1 MNDVRGIN
9 NAASLV
15 QEGIS
20 SAHAAKSNVG
30 ELSGAS
36 VQVAESPEASLA
48 DSAEELTFARDN
60 SKQTK
65 LKDRKQ
71 KQAALNLEEKIEK
84 MKQAFELQTDND
96 DRNQKSKLLEDLRAG
111 KENRESM
118 LNRLK
123 EQGGHPASNYF
134 FLLQYA
140 DNEKDPSFAEKI
152 KDLAQALYT
161 DEKSEIDACINTISV
176 AGHND
181 LSSSFDLCLSYSEL
195 SHDCKTPVEMLHYIE
210 KKFGADKVDAGIDFM
225 FEALSADL
233 ASVNQ
238 SQEQVLLE
246 SVGTS
251 LSLARSING
260 ASVILN
266 SFVERFDKIYHLDSG
281 NLNGFS
287 LLERML
293 KLSEQK
299 FIQTSQVRSLYTE
312 VSKQDPE
319 TEVLMAQDLLNKSRE
334 LGSEVFFGVE
344 NRAHVID
351 AVQSLVDKLIEKEDE
366 WLEQGG
372 N

>member
-1 MNDVRGIN
+1 
-9 NAASLV
+9 
-15 QEGIS
+15 
-20 SAHAAKSNVG
+20 
-30 ELSGAS
+30 
-36 VQVAESPEASLA
+36 
-48 DSAEELTFARDN
+48 
-60 SKQTK
+60 
-65 LKDRKQ
+65 
-71 KQAALNLEEKIEK
+71 
-84 MKQAFELQTDND
+84 
-96 DRNQKSKLLEDLRAG
+96 
-111 KENRESM
+111 
-118 LNRLK
+118 
-123 EQGGHPASNYF
+123 
-134 FLLQYA
+134 
-140 DNEKDPSFAEKI
+140 
-152 KDLAQALYT
+152 
-161 DEKSEIDACINTISV
+161 
-176 AGHND
+176 
-181 LSSSFDLCLSYSEL
+181 
-195 SHDCKTPVEMLHYIE
+195 MLHYIE

-312 VSKQDPE
+312 VPKQDPE